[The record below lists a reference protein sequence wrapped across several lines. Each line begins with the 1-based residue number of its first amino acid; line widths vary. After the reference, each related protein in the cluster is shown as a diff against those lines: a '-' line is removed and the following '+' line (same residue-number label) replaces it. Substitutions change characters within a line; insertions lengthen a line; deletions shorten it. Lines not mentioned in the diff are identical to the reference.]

1 MAEIDDFSEVIG
13 SYHRRTAECGELFAA
28 LAKAQGT
35 FAKAERVGS
44 NPHFRSKYA
53 TLDSV
58 FEASREG
65 CATHGLAIAQL
76 PGNIG
81 DNIAVTTIL
90 GHGGSGQW
98 IESTF
103 YMAPAKWDAQG
114 AGSVVTYLRRYALLS
129 VLGIAPEDDDGE
141 AAVDRPTTLSGRPVS
156 KAYPAVQ
163 PEAPPRQRAAKNG
176 QEATENTVEETRE
189 VVLVQTAEERAR
201 LGSLALRSWYKT
213 VGQDGRRVLSPF
225 VDRLKNLAADAD
237 DLLRAD
243 SA

>member
-1 MAEIDDFSEVIG
+1 MADIDDFGEIIAA
-13 SYHRRTAECGELFAA
+13 YHRRSAECGELYGA

-35 FAKAERVGS
+35 FVPADRSGK
-44 NPHFRSKYA
+44 NPHFRSTYA
-53 TLDSV
+53 TLEAVIS
-58 FEASREG
+58 ASREG
-65 CATHGLAIAQL
+65 CAANGLAIMQL

-81 DNIAVTTIL
+81 ENIAVTTIL
-90 GHGGSGQW
+90 GHSSGQW

-103 YMAPAKWDAQG
+103 YMAPKQWDAQG
-114 AGSVVTYLRRYALLS
+114 AGSVITYLRRYALLA

-141 AAVDRPTTLSGRPVS
+141 AAVARPATLSGRPVS

-163 PEAPPRQRAAKNG
+163 PEAPPRKRAAQNG